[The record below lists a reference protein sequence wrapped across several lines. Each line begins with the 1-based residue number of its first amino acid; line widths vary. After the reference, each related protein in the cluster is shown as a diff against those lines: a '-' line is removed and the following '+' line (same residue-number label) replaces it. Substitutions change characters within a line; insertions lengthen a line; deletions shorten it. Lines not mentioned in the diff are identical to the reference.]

1 MEEAPLFNNN
11 ENIHQNTNDNFK
23 NDNDFCIVKT
33 NKITIENILL
43 KDECTQTEPS
53 ELYTK
58 ENKEEKNVKAEEKQE
73 EKKNDNIGGEKK
85 EEKVEEKK
93 EENEEENKELLNEE
107 QIEGEEGEEKKRVYK
122 RIIKGITYFFFD
134 EVFFI

>member
-58 ENKEEKNVKAEEKQE
+58 ENKEEKNVKEVQIILETK
-73 EKKNDNIGGEKK
+73 KK
-85 EEKVEEKK
+85 EKI
-93 EENEEENKELLNEE
+93 LLM
-107 QIEGEEGEEKKRVYK
+107 I
-122 RIIKGITYFFFD
+122 
-134 EVFFI
+134 